1 MAMADQTF
9 TLESRSIEALPLV
22 NHLLDRLRLGALL
35 TQHVPAGD
43 RRQRL
48 APATAPASGWSSMS
62 RAISPRRWRPG

>member
-1 MAMADQTF
+1 MSMADQTF

-22 NHLLDRLRLGALL
+22 NHLLARLRLGDLL

-48 APATAPASGWSSMS
+48 APATALGV
-62 RAISPRRWRPG
+62 